1 MFSFL
6 RSFLRQKGAVLV
18 LTAVMLPFVLGV
30 TGLAIDCG
38 NLYLTQSRLQNA
50 ADSAV
55 LAGATTIR
63 DDLTSN
69 RTTVAGIISDHGRAD
84 ETADNYVDENA
95 SVPEDGRG
103 YDAMS
108 TGGQLQY
115 SVSLRKEVPVYL
127 MRIFTSGKTYT
138 VKAASKAAII
148 GTGKTVS
155 NNKNVFIVKHDIY
168 DVNSINNPDNWDI
181 DGQIITSFNG
191 GVAYTNGTTDASGN
205 PINDPKYSDYKIN
218 YSMQTDKLNYFFSQ
232 KSLEE
237 RCSVNT
243 AIKKGSDY
251 AFQAY
256 YTPYDMEALYKKV
269 DAMNYV
275 EYNKPGNQ
283 DNQNPNTNEPIF
295 DENSSTAIR
304 YNSTSGSCNL
314 NVNRL
319 PGGDRDTPV
328 YFYISDDIK
337 TININVNSDN
347 ERPLIICYHGTGK
360 VHIQLNGHTFRGIIY
375 APNTPRNSDG
385 FFLNANNGK
394 VCGAIIAN
402 SIGLQG
408 GAGHFIYEDFD
419 GNSSIGT
426 ETTTTTG
433 GNYEVKLL

>member
-138 VKAASKAAII
+138 VNAKSKAAII
-148 GTGKTVS
+148 GTGKTKS
-155 NNKNVFIVKHDIY
+155 KNLFVFKDSL
-168 DVNSINNPDNWDI
+168 DEVNSINNPDNMNI
-181 DGQIITSFNG
+181 KGQISSTFDGDIS
-191 GVAYTNGTTDASGN
+191 YTDGIVDANYN
-205 PINDPKYSDYKIN
+205 PISNPSYKPKLLEYSSQNKN
-218 YSMQTDKLNYFFSQ
+218 LKYFFTKQ
-232 KSLEE
+232 AQDEN
-237 RCSVNT
+237 CSVQE
-243 AIKKGSDY
+243 AIDKGY
-251 AFQAY
+251 GHQAGY
-256 YTPYDMEALYKKV
+256 IAYDMEALYREVKQKTQV
-269 DAMNYV
+269 KYTN
-275 EYNKPGNQ
+275 G
-283 DNQNPNTNEPIF
+283 QNPNTNESIF
-295 DENSSTAIR
+295 DQP
-304 YNSTSGSCNL
+304 TSKCVYFDDVNCNL
-314 NVNRL
+314 NVNKL
-319 PGGDRDTPV
+319 PGSSKDPV
-328 YFYISDDIK
+328 YLYISDK
-337 TININVNSDN
+337 SGVINVNVNSDN
-347 ERPLIICYHGTGK
+347 ERPLIICYHGTGE
-360 VHIQLNGHTFRGIIY
+360 VHFALNGHTFRGIVY
-375 APNTPRNSDG
+375 APNSPKIL
-385 FFLNANNGK
+385 FNANG
-394 VCGAIIAN
+394 GYFYG
-402 SIGLQG
+402 SIVATGIDLRNDR
-408 GAGHFIYEDFD
+408 GHFLYEDFD
-419 GNSSIGT
+419 DNSSGG
-426 ETTTTTG
+426 TTTTG
-433 GNYEVKLL
+433 SNYEVKLL